1 MGSDASRG
9 PGSPVVFDRRKFL
22 WLSSACALAP
32 ALQGVAE
39 VASAMVAPEVPLVED
54 LLSVGFV
61 EGSDQLPSLHEVP
74 WLTGGFEALS
84 EELGGLQVVPATEL
98 SLGDQT
104 LAGETVR
111 VRLAGLYPRQPHVVA
126 PFLRQARLQ
135 VIFPPDDPALEQALP
150 FDAWSYRGTPAPMM
164 SPPLRF
170 VVPLG
175 LDGRLDLSLTVLS
188 VAMGE
193 VAWMLRGLRREAI
206 GEPVAPV
213 HHLDW
218 HGRRLET
225 SFTVDWHDGRPK
237 LSRGIYL
244 LGLEP
249 ETWDRSAVLPPGKS
263 LAALE
268 RLSLVLTVDRLTD
281 DEADRLR

>member
-1 MGSDASRG
+1 MI
-9 PGSPVVFDRRKFL
+9 DRRKFL

-32 ALQGVAE
+32 ALRSVAD
-39 VASAMVAPEVPLVED
+39 VVSAMAAPDVPLVRHP
-54 LLSVGFV
+54 LSVGFV
-61 EGSDQLPSLHEVP
+61 EGSDEFSSLHEVP
-74 WLTGGFEALS
+74 WLAGGFEALS
-84 EELGGLQVVPATEL
+84 EDLGGLQVVPAVER

-104 LAGETVR
+104 LAGEIVR
-111 VRLAGLYPRQPHVVA
+111 VRVAGLFPRQPRRVE

-135 VIFPPDDPALEQALP
+135 VIFPPADPAQEQPLP
-150 FDAWSYRGTPAPMM
+150 FDAWSYRGRPAPMT

-175 LDGRLDLSLTVLS
+175 LDGRLDLSMTVLS
-188 VAMGE
+188 VSMGE
-193 VAWMLRGLRREAI
+193 AVWMLEAFRRGEVGAPSL
-206 GEPVAPV
+206 PVRS
-213 HHLDW
+213 LDW

-225 SFTVDWHDGRPK
+225 SFTVDWEDGRPK

-268 RLSLVLTVDRLTD
+268 RLSLVLTVERLD
-281 DEADRLR
+281 DGETEALR